1 MKSKRIALPA
11 VAKCVNDSLDDFLD
25 VPFKHPMEIIEIDV
39 LQIYVCESYVARYEH
54 KYTFPNILMS

>member
-1 MKSKRIALPA
+1 MCKRL
-11 VAKCVNDSLDDFLD
+11 LD

-39 LQIYVCESYVARYEH
+39 LPIYVCESYVARYEH